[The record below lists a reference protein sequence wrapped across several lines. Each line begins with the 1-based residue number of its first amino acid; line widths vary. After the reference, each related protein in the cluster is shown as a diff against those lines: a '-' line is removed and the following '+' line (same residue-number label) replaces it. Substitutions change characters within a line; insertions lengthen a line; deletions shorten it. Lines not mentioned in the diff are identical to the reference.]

1 MKQQLTDELFQEI
14 VSIARQLALYRRKT
28 ISVVEVSN
36 CYYAISTVEWVGGK
50 FSGGTHIVTVEPG

>member
-1 MKQQLTDELFQEI
+1 MNFFFEI
-14 VSIARQLALYRRKT
+14 VSIAHQLVNKRRQG

-50 FSGGTHIVTVEPG
+50 FSVLVRTSLR